1 MNACGSNTHRLGA
14 FDCSCGSAQGNYRNT
29 VCHPVYGSSIV
40 KEHPYLLCPCKR
52 KWAEATDRS
61 QGNLQVC
68 YRRKESML
76 RELKQFCFHRS
87 YKKMQFHRDNKK
99 LFFFLFTY
107 LFIKNL
113 TKTKHTKTHH
123 WSTWSRQINKIPED
137 VTANIVLYT
146 NISAWEHTSISP

>member
-1 MNACGSNTHRLGA
+1 MH
-14 FDCSCGSAQGNYRNT
+14 
-29 VCHPVYGSSIV
+29 
-40 KEHPYLLCPCKR
+40 
-52 KWAEATDRS
+52 AEATPIDWELLIAAVGQHKAITETQCVTLFMGAALWRS
-61 QGNLQVC
+61 TLISFVLVRGNEQKRQTDHKETFRFVTEERNQC
-68 YRRKESML
+68 YENWNSFVSTEVTKRCS
-76 RELKQFCFHRS
+76 FTGIIRS
-87 YKKMQFHRDNKK
+87 A
-99 LFFFLFTY
+99 FFLFTY